1 MSSVLQCM
9 HPQSFN
15 FRSQQY
21 GALVVSELHEES
33 QCLYYCQSVQS
44 SFQNIS
50 SAGPQGSV
58 LAHLLFII
66 FYRDVPRIVSF
77 PCAVFA
83 DDTPL
88 FDRCSGTSDAEHEN
102 LCPARPPYTC
112 RTSVKAHLWD
122 KCKNVSL
129 TIAHFASWPAMRV
142 INLGIRTLPVL
153 SVAKKLAAPR
163 PTPTAPAAK
172 CGLIRQDEADKG
184 VFCTAKKNFFLAVHN
199 TPLAD

>member
-88 FDRCSGTSDAEHEN
+88 LTAA
-102 LCPARPPYTC
+102 LVPATLNTRIY
-112 RTSVKAHLWD
+112 AQ
-122 KCKNVSL
+122 
-129 TIAHFASWPAMRV
+129 
-142 INLGIRTLPVL
+142 LG
-153 SVAKKLAAPR
+153 R
-163 PTPTAPAAK
+163 PTLV
-172 CGLIRQDEADKG
+172 GQ
-184 VFCTAKKNFFLAVHN
+184 V
-199 TPLAD
+199 